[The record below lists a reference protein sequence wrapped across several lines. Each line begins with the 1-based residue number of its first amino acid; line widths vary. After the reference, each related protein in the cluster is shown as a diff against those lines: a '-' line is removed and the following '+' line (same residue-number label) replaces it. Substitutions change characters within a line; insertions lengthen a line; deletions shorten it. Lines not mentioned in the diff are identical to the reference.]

1 VTVLR
6 DEMLGRLAE
15 MVSRSGWALQG
26 VFGDTVESV
35 FTYTVGLTEAGL
47 PELWLGSLDP
57 RQAGAVL
64 NGLAVMHLAAAA
76 DGGLPVGEP
85 VDCEFSVR
93 FRLRGPVQARAG
105 ETFAAFQMYGEEA
118 VSLLQVL
125 WPDAAGKYPDE
136 WGYDHAAFPQRLLP
150 PVVGQDAGMTP
161 AESTPSEVTVTE
173 TTTVPVEPTA
183 EVAVELP
190 AKTVETVEVDAT
202 PETAASDGQPD
213 PATEAMAVHSD
224 D

>member
-1 VTVLR
+1 VNLVR

-47 PELWLGSLDP
+47 PELWAGSLDP
-57 RQAGAVL
+57 RQAGQFLNVL
-64 NGLAVMHLAAAA
+64 ARRALDL
-76 DGGLPVGEP
+76 GGLPVGEP
-85 VDCEFSVR
+85 VDAGFNVP
-93 FRLRGPVQARAG
+93 FRLRGPVQPRAG
-105 ETFAAFQMYGEEA
+105 EAFAAFQMYGEDA
-118 VSLLQVL
+118 VALLQVL
-125 WPDAAGKYPDE
+125 WPDAADKYPDE
-136 WGYDHAAFPQRLLP
+136 WGYDHAGFPQRLLP
-150 PVVGQDAGMTP
+150 LVVGHTAGMPPAEIP
-161 AESTPSEVTVTE
+161 AESVAVTE
-173 TTTVPVEPTA
+173 TVSTTTEVEPTT

-190 AKTVETVEVDAT
+190 AKVVETTEVAAT
-202 PETAASDGQPD
+202 PETAGAAQPD